1 MVKLCVCAG
10 CGGTIFVDLVEVT
23 QVQDAFPRYIDGMTT
38 PCDGCG
44 GTMVARWAVH
54 STPEIIVIHEYG
66 SVVRVAVH
74 AGPPAP
80 YPHIPSHEE
89 WLAAYGLLDP
99 HGYGV

>member
-1 MVKLCVCAG
+1 VTKLCVCAG
-10 CGGTIFVDLVEVT
+10 CGGTIFVERVDVT
-23 QVQDAFPRYIDGMTT
+23 TLGDPSLRYMDGWVV
-38 PCDGCG
+38 PCDRCG